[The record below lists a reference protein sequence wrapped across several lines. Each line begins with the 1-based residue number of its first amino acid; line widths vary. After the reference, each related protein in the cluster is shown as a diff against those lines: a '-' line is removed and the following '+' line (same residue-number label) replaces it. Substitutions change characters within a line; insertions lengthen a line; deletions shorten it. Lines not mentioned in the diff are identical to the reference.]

1 METAHMMEAK
11 IGQLQWRKKSHRH
24 RKDPPRKSGQRRAES
39 LAALFRGKIDEPR
52 EFFERVMSSKHN
64 CEDRSDSIIPYRSVI
79 GFYRQE
85 ENYLADLRSQHN
97 TCLRCRRPVFNR
109 KKWAGPACRM
119 RTQRASVAELYFASS

>member
-11 IGQLQWRKKSHRH
+11 IGQLQRRKKSHRH
-24 RKDPPRKSGQRRAES
+24 RRNHPVKVAKDAPNRWPHCFAAKSTS
-39 LAALFRGKIDEPR
+39 R

-64 CEDRSDSIIPYRSVI
+64 CEDRSDLIIPYRSVI

-97 TCLRCRRPVFNR
+97 TC
-109 KKWAGPACRM
+109 AC
-119 RTQRASVAELYFASS
+119 VADARYLIGRNGRGRHAE

>member
-11 IGQLQWRKKSHRH
+11 IGQLQRRKKSHRH
-24 RKDPPRKSGQRRAES
+24 RRNHPVKVAKDAPNRWPHCFAAKSTS
-39 LAALFRGKIDEPR
+39 R

-64 CEDRSDSIIPYRSVI
+64 CEDRSDLIIPYRSVI

-97 TCLRCRRPVFNR
+97 TCACVADARFNR

-119 RTQRASVAELYFASS
+119 RTQRASVVELYFVFS